1 MVRLCESFLGEG
13 QELTKVVYFTASP
26 LNPDKSSRQSAFLNA
41 NKLINGDRFE
51 IVRGK
56 YLEKHIICPYCKGD
70 ISRPEEKK
78 TDVNISIRM
87 IEDCLIGATDTIALV
102 SADSDLVPPLE
113 LIQKRYP
120 NIAIKVYFPPSNY
133 SNDLKDNLLHHRSRP
148 VEMKKNLPRFLNAI
162 MQFGETV
169 GFPYFLATAS
179 PPSRLP
185 WLFYCPIH
193 PDFHK
198 IRVNTL
204 LLAPPQPSKNHPA
217 SPCILPYPL
226 LSRRIPSIPES
237 DFCHPCTFAPS
248 FKAQPT
254 GAHVGHAKK
263 TNKRKV

>member
-1 MVRLCESFLGEG
+1 MNKKRVTFYIDGFNFYYGIRRSKYADEVWRKCYWIDMVRLCESFLGEG

-133 SNDLKDNLLHHRSRP
+133 SNDLKDNLLHHRRRP

-162 MQFGETV
+162 M
-169 GFPYFLATAS
+169 
-179 PPSRLP
+179 
-185 WLFYCPIH
+185 
-193 PDFHK
+193 PDIVEK
-198 IRVNTL
+198 DGKRYTI
-204 LLAPPQPSKNHPA
+204 PDKWKN
-217 SPCILPYPL
+217 
-226 LSRRIPSIPES
+226 R
-237 DFCHPCTFAPS
+237 
-248 FKAQPT
+248 
-254 GAHVGHAKK
+254 
-263 TNKRKV
+263 